1 MDEREVDVFQVAPR
15 HGRGLLILTAAIAI
29 ALSACS
35 GGSATPS
42 PAPAAT
48 SSDGSTPQPT
58 AASTSTDASLGLSGA
73 AAALA
78 NRNSFQFTMTVAGDN
93 LSDTLATLPGAGNSG
108 NGPFSLKGTFVLKP
122 AEAADVTVTGALQ
135 IISLDGSDYQDPGI
149 TGSFTRTDATGL
161 VDQLSPIAVFAE
173 FNPNAS
179 GFTVVGTETKD
190 GLDTD
195 HYQAGKSA
203 LAELASIAGID
214 NATWTADVWIAR
226 NGGYPVAISVVA
238 KAADNTIPYQL
249 VFDLTKV
256 DDPGNKVTAPTNVTG
271 A

>member
-1 MDEREVDVFQVAPR
+1 VFQLAPR
-15 HGRGLLILTAAIAI
+15 HGRGLLILTAVIAI
-29 ALSACS
+29 AFSACS

-42 PAPAAT
+42 PAPTAAP
-48 SSDGSTPQPT
+48 SSGASTPQPT
-58 AASTSTDASLGLSGA
+58 AASTSTDTGAGLGGA
-73 AAALA
+73 AAAMA
-78 NRNSFQFTMTVAGDN
+78 NMSSFMFTMTVAGDN
-93 LSDTLATLPGAGNSG
+93 LSDTLATLPGAANSG

-122 AEAADVTVTGALQ
+122 AKAADVTVTGALH
-135 IISLDGSDYQDPGI
+135 IISVDGSDYQDPGI

-161 VDQLSPIAVFAE
+161 VDQLSPIAVYAE

-179 GFTVVGTETKD
+179 GFTDIGMETKD
-190 GLDTD
+190 GVDTD

-203 LAELASIAGID
+203 LAELASIAGVD

-226 NGGYPVAISVVA
+226 NGGYPVSVWVVA
-238 KAADNTIPYQL
+238 KAADNSIPYEI